1 MSDLFSSQAGTLAYG
16 ITLFEQYI
24 NRAHKAYE
32 DEEFFDWPTIFLT
45 TTLQATSVSL
55 IKLLPSADDTNEI
68 LDKRS
73 IASLVRNI
81 IDTHDVLD
89 MMSNADTPE
98 RLSLHRNILGMYISG
113 RISKIQKSIDN
124 ERAEKFYPYSKE
136 QYWKKIKSSPCYSH
150 RLDKLKNGEGVFY
163 NTRMERLKNSCEEHA
178 DFVSGIIADLSTL
191 VHSIPPT
198 LWLSGL
204 NEIYNNSEGN
214 RNMVSIWLRV
224 ANFFFARSISCF
236 LKVTKYDV
244 TPELQKYITHHR
256 KVFS

>member
-1 MSDLFSSQAGTLAYG
+1 M
-16 ITLFEQYI
+16 E
-24 NRAHKAYE
+24 
-32 DEEFFDWPTIFLT
+32 
-45 TTLQATSVSL
+45 
-55 IKLLPSADDTNEI
+55 
-68 LDKRS
+68 
-73 IASLVRNI
+73 
-81 IDTHDVLD
+81 
-89 MMSNADTPE
+89 
-98 RLSLHRNILGMYISG
+98 
-113 RISKIQKSIDN
+113 
-124 ERAEKFYPYSKE
+124 
-136 QYWKKIKSSPCYSH
+136 KIKSSPCYSH

-244 TPELQKYITHHR
+244 TPELQKYITHHK